1 MRDATRSNLYFNTKT
16 HQRLK
21 QYILRKH
28 GMKRKLMSVYVDMAV
43 NEMLD
48 RLDSEER
55 KFAHKLAK
63 VVGKKVGK

>member
-21 QYILRKH
+21 RYILRKH
-28 GMKRKLMSVYVDMAV
+28 GMKRKLLSVYVDMAV

-48 RLDSEER
+48 RLEAEEKRFAQKLDKAMR
-55 KFAHKLAK
+55 K
-63 VVGKKVGK
+63 

>member
-28 GMKRKLMSVYVDMAV
+28 GMRRKLLSVYVDMAV
-43 NEMLD
+43 NEMLN
-48 RLDSEER
+48 RLEAEE
-55 KFAHKLAK
+55 KQFAQKLDK
-63 VVGKKVGK
+63 VVGK